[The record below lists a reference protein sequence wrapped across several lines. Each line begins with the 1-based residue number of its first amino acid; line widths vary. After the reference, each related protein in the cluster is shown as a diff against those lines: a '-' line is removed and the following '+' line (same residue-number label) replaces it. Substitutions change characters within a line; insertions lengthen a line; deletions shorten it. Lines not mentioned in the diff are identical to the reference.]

1 MIKRTE
7 KEFNELNKNTLDGVS
22 VTKDANNP
30 LIWLVNIQGPAGSPY
45 EGGKFCVSTNF
56 TENYP
61 FKMPIFKF
69 TT

>member
-30 LIWLVNIQGPAGSPY
+30 LIWLVTIQGPAGSPY
-45 EGGKFCVSTNF
+45 EGGKF
-56 TENYP
+56 
-61 FKMPIFKF
+61 
-69 TT
+69 